1 MSFSSALVGRKVAHR
16 KESINFKDGRRKQK
30 VGVVNGGDE
39 NSTYVKWDDG
49 TQQSFLNTKFFD
61 LVTFE
66 ILCPLDPSF
75 VMSNSKWIGYCS
87 PDAARDI
94 STGPV
99 KSKGTIDFLPH

>member
-66 ILCPLDPSF
+66 ILCPKL
-75 VMSNSKWIGYCS
+75 IGY
-87 PDAARDI
+87 AI
-94 STGPV
+94 TGPV

>member
-61 LVTFE
+61 
-66 ILCPLDPSF
+66 
-75 VMSNSKWIGYCS
+75 
-87 PDAARDI
+87 
-94 STGPV
+94 
-99 KSKGTIDFLPH
+99 